1 MVCSWPVLPT
11 VMVADW
17 PTALLTFTPSV
28 SAPEVMS
35 LSVRIDEA
43 PMVKVLLFKIS
54 LELAAPSATKVP
66 LELRFQLRASTRSP
80 LLLLPL
86 GFMLTE
92 PVVVK
97 VPLETPAKPNVPPV
111 QLKAPASVTLPVP
124 AKVPPDMVN
133 WLKVVAVF
141 NVTVPLV
148 INTFPGADELPFM
161 VVSWPPFRLILSEIY
176 IAPAL
181 ELSESALNTKSNPKV
196 PVAVMGF

>member
-1 MVCSWPVLPT
+1 M

-43 PMVKVLLFKIS
+43 PMVIVLLCKIS
-54 LELAAPSATKVP
+54 LELAAPSAIKVP
-66 LELRFQLRASTRSP
+66 LELRFQLRASCRSP
-80 LLLLPL
+80 LLPLPL
-86 GFMLTE
+86 GFILTE

-97 VPLETPAKPNVPPV
+97 LPLEPPPKPNEPPV
-111 QLKAPASVTLPVP
+111 QLKAPATVTLPVP
-124 AKVPPDMVN
+124 AKVPPDKVN
-133 WLKVVAVF
+133 WLKVVALF

-161 VVSWPPFRLILSEIY
+161 AVSWPLFRLILSEIY
-176 IAPAL
+176 IAPAF
-181 ELSESALNTKSNPKV
+181 ELSESALNTKFKSKAPAA
-196 PVAVMGF
+196 VAVMGF